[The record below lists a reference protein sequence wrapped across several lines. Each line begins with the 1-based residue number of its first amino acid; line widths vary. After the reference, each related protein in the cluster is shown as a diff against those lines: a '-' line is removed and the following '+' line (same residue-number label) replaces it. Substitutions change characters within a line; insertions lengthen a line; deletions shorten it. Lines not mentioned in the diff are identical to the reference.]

1 VVGENF
7 YHLFLSPER
16 RRTVKFFIDTANPG
30 EIRKAYEM
38 GVIDGVT
45 TNPTLISKENIDFES
60 LIHEICGIIQGL
72 PISLEVLSLKS
83 EGMIEE
89 ARKLTK
95 MGENIV
101 VKIPMTI
108 EGLKAI
114 KVLVS
119 EGIKT
124 NTTLVF
130 SPTQAL
136 LAAKAGTT
144 YVSPFIGRLDDI
156 SQKGMDL
163 IEQIVTILNNYGFE
177 SEVIVSSI
185 RHPIH
190 VLEAA
195 LIGADVATI
204 PYKVIEQLVQHP
216 LTDIGIEKFL
226 ADWKKV
232 PKK

>member
-1 VVGENF
+1 VVGKNF

>member
-1 VVGENF
+1 M
-7 YHLFLSPER
+7 
-16 RRTVKFFIDTANPG
+16 KFFIDTANPG

-45 TNPTLISKENIDFES
+45 TNPTLISKEKRDFNS
-60 LIHEICGIIQGL
+60 LIKEICEIIPNL
-72 PISLEVLSLKS
+72 PISLEVISLTS

-89 ARKLTK
+89 ARKLAK
-95 MGENIV
+95 IGENIV
-101 VKIPMTI
+101 VKIPMTA
-108 EGLKAI
+108 EGLKSI

-130 SPTQAL
+130 SATQAL
-136 LAAKAGTT
+136 LAAKAGST

-156 SQKGMDL
+156 SQTGMDL
-163 IEQIVTILNNYGFE
+163 VEQIVSIFDNYAFE

-185 RHPIH
+185 RNPIH

-204 PYKVIEQLVQHP
+204 PFNVIEQLVHHP

-232 PKK
+232 PVK